1 MKKTLTLLLALAMIF
16 SISAPAALAMDNAGP
31 DDSGIQPRYTRL
43 ATFDIDLD
51 INSKG
56 KSVSYANATSAY
68 ITDKIELTMELQQ
81 KVDGAWKTIK
91 TWTNSGTLS
100 VSLDDK
106 VWYVES
112 GYDYQVLATA
122 YVYNS
127 SGTWQ
132 ETAKAVSFVVS
143 YP

>member
-1 MKKTLTLLLALAMIF
+1 MKKTLSFLLTLVMVL
-16 SISAPAALAMDNAGP
+16 SISSPAVLAIGDEDP
-31 DDSGIQPRYTRL
+31 DEGIQPHYTRL
-43 ATFDIDLD
+43 ATFDISLD

-68 ITDKIELTMELQQ
+68 GTDKIELTMELQQ
-81 KVDGAWKTIK
+81 KVDGKWKTIK
-91 TWTNSGTLS
+91 TWTNSGSFS

-106 VWYVES
+106 AWYVES
-112 GYDYQVLATA
+112 GYDYQTLATA

-132 ETAKAVSFVVS
+132 ETAQAVSFVAS
-143 YP
+143 Y